1 MNEDMTQYIWSELS
15 PNKFDIF
22 PVIHSKLVF
31 LPF

>member
-22 PVIHSKLVF
+22 PVIHNKLVF